1 MLTLTPDA
9 TQAIEQLLEAPEIPE
24 GAGVRIASSAATS
37 DSASPSPGALKLT
50 VAEEPETSDEV
61 IDQAGARVFLE
72 QTVAEFLDDKLLDA
86 EVVDDGVRFTLE
98 DRS

>member
-9 TQAIEQLLEAPEIPE
+9 TQAIDQLLEAPEIPE
-24 GAGVRIASSAATS
+24 GAGIRIASSAAAS
-37 DSASPSPGALKLT
+37 DSGAPSPGDLKLT

-86 EVVDDGVRFTLE
+86 DIVDEGVRFKLG
-98 DRS
+98 DRT

>member
-1 MLTLTPDA
+1 MLTLTPGA
-9 TQAIEQLLEAPEIPE
+9 TQAIEQLLEPPEIPE

-37 DSASPSPGALKLT
+37 DSASPAPGALQLT

-86 EVVDDGVRFTLE
+86 EVVDERVRFTLG

>member
-24 GAGVRIASSAATS
+24 GAGVRIASSPAGS
-37 DSASPSPGALKLT
+37 DSASPSPGELQLT

-86 EVVDDGVRFTLE
+86 EVVDEGVRFKLG